1 MEITEEESCS
11 SYPPCV
17 PTNKTSRSD
26 EWIWHYFT
34 IYNGEFIKCDICF
47 DVFNPD
53 IKHSLKIHMRSQ
65 HLAIYN
71 NSETKW
77 THSKIDHKYKCNYC
91 DNTYEPIYRTD
102 YLINH
107 IINSHKL
114 NKEIANKLQTWVI
127 DQFIIPKCE
136 ICKQFSKYHAFI
148 FMIHLKEVHDVIVP
162 QEFIPQRL
170 SIRLKN
176 LFDPCKNVENI
187 PTSTSNNHQQPSIIR
202 TYFKD
207 YDPTFHSSDTFD
219 NDRTSR
225 SRDSWSWHYFTTY
238 NGEFIKCDI
247 CFDVFNH
254 DITQGLKIH
263 MRSQHSAIYN
273 NSETKWTHSKID
285 HKFKCN
291 YCDNTYEP
299 AYRTDN
305 MIKHIKNSHKLNKEI
320 ANKLQTWVID
330 QFIIP
335 KCEICK
341 QFNKYHA
348 FIFMIHLKEVHDVI
362 VPQEFIPQRLSI
374 RLKNLFDPCKNVENI
389 PTSTSNNHQQPSIIR
404 TYFKDYD
411 PTFHSSDTF
420 ETSRSDEW
428 IWHYFTIY
436 NGEFI
441 KCDICFN
448 VFNHDIKRSLKIHM
462 KSKHLAIYNNSE
474 TKWTHSEID
483 HKYKCN
489 YCDNT
494 YEPIYRT
501 DRMIN
506 HIINSH
512 KLNKE
517 IANKLQTWVIDQFII
532 PKCEICKQFSKYHA
546 FIFMIHLK
554 EVHDVIVPQEFI
566 PQRLSIKLKNLF
578 DPCKNVENIPTST
591 SNNHQQPFIIRTYF
605 KDYDPTFHSSDTF
618 ETSRSRDSW
627 SWHYFTIY
635 NGEFIKCA
643 ICFDVFN
650 HDITQGLKIH
660 MRSQH
665 SAIYNNSETKWTH
678 SKIDHKLKCN
688 YCDNTYEPAY
698 RTDNMIKHI
707 KNSHKL
713 NKEIANK
720 LQTWVIDQFIIP
732 KCEICKQFS
741 KYHAF
746 IFMIHLKEVHDV
758 IVPQEFIPQRLSFRL
773 KNLFDPCKNV
783 ENIPTSTSNNHQQPS
798 ILRTYFKDYDPT
810 FHSSDT
816 FETSRSDEWIWHYF
830 TIYNGEFIKCDIC
843 FDVFNPDIKHSLKIH
858 MRSQHLAIYNNSE
871 TKWTHSKIDHKY
883 KCNYCDN
890 TYEPIYRTDYL
901 INHIINS
908 HKLNKEIANKLQT
921 WVIDQFII
929 PKCEICKQF
938 SKYHAFI
945 FMIHLKKVHDVI
957 VPQEFIPQR
966 LSIRLKNLFDPCKNV
981 ENIPTST
988 SNNHQQPSIIRTYFK
1003 DYDPTFHSS
1012 DTFDN
1017 ETSRSRDS
1025 WSWHYFTIYNGEFIK
1040 CDICFDVF
1048 NHDITQGLKIHMRS
1062 QHSAIY
1068 NNSETK
1074 WTHSKID
1081 HKLKCHYCDNT
1092 YEPVYRTDNMI
1103 KHIKNSHKLNKEIAN
1118 KLQTWVIDQFIIPKC
1133 EICKQF
1139 SKYHA
1144 FIFMIHLKEVH
1155 DVIVPQE
1162 FIPQRLSIR
1171 LKNLFDPCK
1180 NVENIPTSTSNNHQQ
1195 PSIIRT
1201 YFKDYDPTFISSDTF
1216 ELSHTS
1222 SNLLSSGN
1230 DTATSS
1236 SFYQSIVS

>member
-420 ETSRSDEW
+420 ETSRS
-428 IWHYFTIY
+428 
-436 NGEFI
+436 
-441 KCDICFN
+441 
-448 VFNHDIKRSLKIHM
+448 
-462 KSKHLAIYNNSE
+462 
-474 TKWTHSEID
+474 
-483 HKYKCN
+483 
-489 YCDNT
+489 
-494 YEPIYRT
+494 
-501 DRMIN
+501 
-506 HIINSH
+506 
-512 KLNKE
+512 
-517 IANKLQTWVIDQFII
+517 
-532 PKCEICKQFSKYHA
+532 
-546 FIFMIHLK
+546 
-554 EVHDVIVPQEFI
+554 
-566 PQRLSIKLKNLF
+566 
-578 DPCKNVENIPTST
+578 
-591 SNNHQQPFIIRTYF
+591 
-605 KDYDPTFHSSDTF
+605 
-618 ETSRSRDSW
+618 RDSW

-1017 ETSRSRDS
+1017 DRTSRSRDS

>member
-816 FETSRSDEWIWHYF
+816 FETSRS
-830 TIYNGEFIKCDIC
+830 
-843 FDVFNPDIKHSLKIH
+843 
-858 MRSQHLAIYNNSE
+858 
-871 TKWTHSKIDHKY
+871 
-883 KCNYCDN
+883 
-890 TYEPIYRTDYL
+890 
-901 INHIINS
+901 
-908 HKLNKEIANKLQT
+908 
-921 WVIDQFII
+921 
-929 PKCEICKQF
+929 
-938 SKYHAFI
+938 
-945 FMIHLKKVHDVI
+945 
-957 VPQEFIPQR
+957 
-966 LSIRLKNLFDPCKNV
+966 
-981 ENIPTST
+981 
-988 SNNHQQPSIIRTYFK
+988 
-1003 DYDPTFHSS
+1003 
-1012 DTFDN
+1012 
-1017 ETSRSRDS
+1017 RDS